1 MQLPIL
7 LPAPLVSQHA
17 AAFEDLFENRKQFRH
32 FQNYLTGLIVLPNK
46 SMANISRCILDS
58 ADKTNLSRF
67 MGTKLWTDKKV
78 NDRRVVYMN
87 RQTQAV
93 RKSKAESALVIDD
106 TLCEHVGSLFE
117 YVDRHYDHGDS
128 SYPIAHNP
136 VTSHYVSGAVR
147 FPVDLRL
154 YRRYEELTQWETF
167 VFKYFPITAIPQNK
181 KERQRL
187 HKQVDETLLQDP
199 DFLKLHN
206 QFRTKIDLAI
216 ELLHSAIAHRLRFDI
231 LLFDGWYLSEA
242 LVKEAERRRKKW
254 ISILKKNRNLET
266 NSFQLKDADGRPIV
280 FEGEHVS
287 VEDFVKKIP
296 ANAFKMV
303 VVNNKIYWTFTT
315 TVRIPSLGKVR
326 LVISYENEKLTDTF
340 VVLVTNCL
348 DWSAKR
354 IIETYLLRWPIETFY
369 QDGKEHLGFDEY
381 LMRSAEAIGKHWC
394 LVFVAYSL
402 LHLDCLPPPLAKE
415 QLPTKSIGEACRQQ
429 AHALIESLIIKA
441 HDMIQDG
448 KDVKAVFDSLF
459 SKQLV
464 QAATGLA
471 L

>member
-7 LPAPLVSQHA
+7 MPAPLVSQHA
-17 AAFEDLFENRKQFRH
+17 AAFEDLFENRKQYRH

-46 SMANISRCILDS
+46 SMANISRCIIDS

-67 MGTKLWTDKKV
+67 MSTKLWADEPV
-78 NDRRVVYMN
+78 NARRVTYLKQ
-87 RQTQAV
+87 QTKAV
-93 RKSKAESALVIDD
+93 QKPKAESAVIFDD

-117 YVDRHYDHGDS
+117 YVDRHYAHGDD
-128 SYPIAHNP
+128 SYPLAHNP

-154 YRRYEELTQWETF
+154 YRRYEELTQWEMF

-187 HKQVDETLLQDP
+187 HKQVDEILLQDP
-199 DFLKLHN
+199 DFLKLHH
-206 QFRTKIDLAI
+206 QFHTKIELAL
-216 ELLHSAIAHRLRFDI
+216 ELLHSAIAHRLRFDL

-242 LVKEAERRRKKW
+242 LVKEAARRRKKW
-254 ISILKKNRNLET
+254 ISLLKKNRNLET
-266 NSFQLKDADGRPIV
+266 NSFQLKDADGHPIA
-280 FEGEHVS
+280 FEGAHVS
-287 VEDFVKKIP
+287 VEDFVNKIP

-303 VVNNKIYWTFTT
+303 VVNNKIYWTFTL
-315 TVRIPSLGKVR
+315 TVRLPSLGKVR

-340 VVLVTNCL
+340 VILVTNCL

-354 IIETYLLRWPIETFY
+354 IIATYLLRWPIETFY

-381 LMRSAEAIGKHWC
+381 LMRDAEAIGKHWC

-402 LHLDCLPPPLAKE
+402 LHLDCLPSPLAKV

-429 AHALIESLIIKA
+429 ARALIELLIVKA
-441 HDMIQDG
+441 HEMIQDG
-448 KDVKAVFDSLF
+448 KEVKAVFDFLF
-459 SKQLV
+459 FKQLT
-464 QAATGLA
+464 QSTTGLA

>member
-1 MQLPIL
+1 M
-7 LPAPLVSQHA
+7 PAPLVSQHA
-17 AAFEDLFENRKQFRH
+17 AAFEDLFENRKQYRH

-46 SMANISRCILDS
+46 SMANISRCVLDS

-67 MGTKLWTDKKV
+67 MSTRLWVDEKV
-78 NDRRVVYMN
+78 NDRRVTYLN
-87 RQTQAV
+87 RQTKAV
-93 RKSKAESALVIDD
+93 RKAKAESALIFDD

-117 YVDRHYDHGDS
+117 YVDRHYDHGDDR
-128 SYPIAHNP
+128 YPIAHNP

-181 KERQRL
+181 KERQKL
-187 HKQVDETLLQDP
+187 HKQVDETLLKDP
-199 DFLKLHN
+199 DFLKLHH

-216 ELLHSAIAHRLRFDI
+216 ELLEAAIAHRLRFDI

-242 LVKEAERRRKKW
+242 LVQTAARRRKKW

-266 NSFQLKDADGRPIV
+266 NSFQLKDADGQPIV
-280 FEGEHVS
+280 FEGAHVS
-287 VEDFVKKIP
+287 VEDFVKHIP

-303 VVNNKIYWTFTT
+303 VVNDKIYWTFTIT
-315 TVRIPSLGKVR
+315 ARIPSLGKVR

-381 LMRSAEAIGKHWC
+381 LMRDAEAIGKHWC

-402 LHLDCLPPPLAKE
+402 LHLDCLPSPLAKE

-429 AHALIESLIIKA
+429 ARALIELLIVKA
-441 HDMIQDG
+441 HDMIQEG
-448 KDVKAVFDSLF
+448 RDVKTVFDSLF
-459 SKQLV
+459 SKQLA
-464 QAATGLA
+464 QAASGLA

>member
-7 LPAPLVSQHA
+7 MPAPLVSQHA
-17 AAFEDLFENRKQFRH
+17 AAFEDLFENRKQYRH

-46 SMANISRCILDS
+46 SMANISRCVLDS

-67 MGTKLWTDKKV
+67 MSTRLWVDEKV
-78 NDRRVVYMN
+78 NDRRVTYLN
-87 RQTQAV
+87 RQTKAV
-93 RKSKAESALVIDD
+93 RKAKAESALIFDD

-117 YVDRHYDHGDS
+117 YVDRHYDHGDDR
-128 SYPIAHNP
+128 YPIAHNP
-136 VTSHYVSGAVR
+136 VTSYYVSGAVR

-181 KERQRL
+181 KERQKL
-187 HKQVDETLLQDP
+187 HKQVDETLLKDP
-199 DFLKLHN
+199 DFLKLHH

-216 ELLHSAIAHRLRFDI
+216 ELLEAAIAHRLRFDI

-242 LVKEAERRRKKW
+242 LVQTAARRRKKW

-266 NSFQLKDADGRPIV
+266 NSFQLKDADGQPIV
-280 FEGEHVS
+280 FEGAHVS
-287 VEDFVKKIP
+287 VEDFVKHIP

-303 VVNNKIYWTFTT
+303 VVNDKIYWTFTIT
-315 TVRIPSLGKVR
+315 ARIPSLGKVR

-381 LMRSAEAIGKHWC
+381 LMRDAEAIGKHWC

-402 LHLDCLPPPLAKE
+402 LHLDCLPSPLAKE

-429 AHALIESLIIKA
+429 ARALIELLIVKA
-441 HDMIQDG
+441 HDMIQEG
-448 KDVKAVFDSLF
+448 RDVKTVFDSLF
-459 SKQLV
+459 SKQLA
-464 QAATGLA
+464 QAASGLA